1 MAAKPGVIPSAI
13 AQYSMGAV
21 LAFTRV
27 ICRLGTANL
36 YQGVWNAYLARTGDS
51 LTAIRASLSKAA
63 ASVGVAVSYPSAD
76 KSRTLIPDGAGAF
89 QSSSSKRT
97 AENSPSYTKATP
109 EPSESVQATAIKTS
123 DLSTNKPNLTSDR
136 TVQKNVK
143 TNSVEREKRQS
154 IQTYGAISVRSG

>member
-13 AQYSMGAV
+13 AQHSMGTV

-27 ICRLGTANL
+27 MCRLGTANL
-36 YQGVWNAYLARTGDS
+36 YQGVWNAYLARTGES
-51 LTAIRASLSKAA
+51 LTAIRASLSRAA
-63 ASVGVAVSYPSAD
+63 ASAGEAETKPLAD
-76 KSRTLIPDGAGAF
+76 KSRTLVGKLSDSQLPSAERKAEKGL
-89 QSSSSKRT
+89 SKTR
-97 AENSPSYTKATP
+97 ALP
-109 EPSESVQATAIKTS
+109 EPSESIQASNIKTS

-154 IQTYGAISVRSG
+154 IQTYGAIPVRSG

>member
-63 ASVGVAVSYPSAD
+63 ASAGEAETKPSAD
-76 KSRTLIPDGAGAF
+76 RSRTLVEGLGEV
-89 QSSSSKRT
+89 QSPAAERT
-97 AENSPSYTKATP
+97 AEKGLSKTKAAS
-109 EPSESVQATAIKTS
+109 EPSESIQASNIKTS

-154 IQTYGAISVRSG
+154 IQTYGAIPVRSG